1 LGTEH
6 FTYAQKT
13 TEGFFTLGKVTAGT
27 ERIICY
33 RSRFLGYVPTR
44 WQKKASGTE
53 ASLHVNTDTRDD
65 SYGAFRDVLTY
76 RKVLA
81 VLAIGRGL

>member
-1 LGTEH
+1 MGTEHFAITLGTEH
-6 FTYAQKT
+6 FANAQKT

-44 WQKKASGTE
+44 WQKRASGIET
-53 ASLHVNTDTRDD
+53 SLRRNTGHK
-65 SYGAFRDVLTY
+65 S
-76 RKVLA
+76 
-81 VLAIGRGL
+81 

>member
-1 LGTEH
+1 MGTEHFAITLGTEH

-33 RSRFLGYVPTR
+33 RSRFLGFVPTR
-44 WQKKASGTE
+44 WQKRASGIE
-53 ASLHVNTDTRDD
+53 APLHVNTEHK
-65 SYGAFRDVLTY
+65 S
-76 RKVLA
+76 
-81 VLAIGRGL
+81 

>member
-1 LGTEH
+1 MECQDLPWGLTLGTEH
-6 FTYAQKT
+6 FANAQKT

-44 WQKKASGTE
+44 WQKMASGTE
-53 ASLHVNTDTRDD
+53 ASLHVNTGHKR
-65 SYGAFRDVLTY
+65 
-76 RKVLA
+76 
-81 VLAIGRGL
+81 

>member
-1 LGTEH
+1 MECQDIPWGQRHTLGTEH
-6 FTYAQKT
+6 FAITLGTEHFANAQKT

-44 WQKKASGTE
+44 WQKRASGTE
-53 ASLHVNTDTRDD
+53 ASLHVNTGHKR
-65 SYGAFRDVLTY
+65 
-76 RKVLA
+76 
-81 VLAIGRGL
+81 